1 MIVPAKGVQIYE
13 CRAKKAQASA
23 HEWTFVGPRPI
34 CLIQTKSICRH
45 YAGPHWESTDGIKIA
60 GTVKKSADA
69 LQADHILVASCDEVC
84 RLAGSFS
91 KTTSI
96 QRVNTVGA

>member
-1 MIVPAKGVQIYE
+1 MDICWP
-13 CRAKKAQASA
+13 QADLFNTNEIKFA
-23 HEWTFVGPRPI
+23 DTMPVHIG
-34 CLIQTKSICRH
+34 
-45 YAGPHWESTDGIKIA
+45 ESTDGIKIA

>member
-60 GTVKKSADA
+60 GTVKKSETISW
-69 LQADHILVASCDEVC
+69 LLVVTKSV
-84 RLAGSFS
+84 GSQVRS
-91 KTTSI
+91 AKPP
-96 QRVNTVGA
+96 A

>member
-1 MIVPAKGVQIYE
+1 MDICWP
-13 CRAKKAQASA
+13 QADLFN
-23 HEWTFVGPRPI
+23 TNGNKIGRLV
-34 CLIQTKSICRH
+34 
-45 YAGPHWESTDGIKIA
+45 DGSKIA

>member
-1 MIVPAKGVQIYE
+1 MDICWP
-13 CRAKKAQASA
+13 QADLFN
-23 HEWTFVGPRPI
+23 TNGN
-34 CLIQTKSICRH
+34 KICRH
-45 YAGPHWESTDGIKIA
+45 YAGPHWESTDDIKIA

-96 QRVNTVGA
+96 ERVNTVGA